1 MTRFK
6 NILFPTDFS
15 DCARH
20 AEAYAVAFA
29 ACAKGT
35 LHVCHAIDT
44 AYLAY
49 FAMYGQTVVVD
60 PKLDEI
66 QAQAKA
72 DLAAVADRAKERGAQ
87 AKTYLLSGSPI
98 SQTLDLARQI
108 DADLIVVGTHG
119 RTGFEKVLLGSTCEA
134 VIRRSPAP
142 VLAVK
147 EREHEFVKNGGL
159 IELNRILVPCDFSG
173 PSKEAVPI
181 AAALAREFKAKAA
194 LIHVIDVR
202 AQYPQFLPGMGL
214 PNTEPLHSSAA
225 AMLKDV
231 AAQFGGVEVETRVA
245 DGIPHREIVTSVD
258 AQNIDLVVMG
268 THGRTGLG
276 HALLGSTAE
285 KVVRVARCPV
295 LTVRP
300 EAARHAAEP
309 EGAGAAA
316 AKR

>member
-20 AEAYAVAFA
+20 AEAYAVALA
-29 ACAKGT
+29 ARSKGT
-35 LHVCHAIDT
+35 LHICHAIDT

-72 DLAAVADRAKERGAQ
+72 DLAAAADRAKARGAK
-87 AKTYLLSGSPI
+87 ADTYLLSGSPV
-98 SQTLDLARQI
+98 SQTLDLARQTN
-108 DADLIVVGTHG
+108 ADLIVIGTHG

-134 VIRRSPAP
+134 IIRRSPAP

-147 EREHEFVKNGGL
+147 EREHEFVKDGGL
-159 IELNRILVPCDFSG
+159 IELNRMLVPCDFSG
-173 PSKEAVPI
+173 PSKEAAPI
-181 AAALAREFKAKAA
+181 AAALAREFKAKVT
-194 LIHVIDVR
+194 LLHVIDVR

-214 PNTEPLHSSAA
+214 PNLGPVHASAA
-225 AMLKDV
+225 AMLKD
-231 AAQFGGVEVETRVA
+231 AAGQFEGLEVETRVV
-245 DGIPHREIVTSVD
+245 DGIPHREIVTAVD
-258 AQNIDLVVMG
+258 AQNVDLVIMG
-268 THGRTGLG
+268 THGRTGIG

-309 EGAGAAA
+309 EGAGTAA